1 MLDQT
6 ERMQT
11 TEAMSLSVAPA
22 PAAQRMAW
30 PAAAA
35 VIIGA
40 SAGLWALITLAVS
53 RLDLF

>member
-22 PAAQRMAW
+22 TQRMAW

-35 VIIGA
+35 VILGA

-53 RLDLF
+53 RLGLF